1 MRSRG
6 FNLYSP
12 LGQRASKALL
22 FSILVGFAQ
31 MVFALAPFMDTPAQA
46 ATSNFSYSTSIQ
58 YFTVPESVYSLTI
71 TLTGGSGGF
80 GGADG
85 QTGGTV
91 GYIGKVTGT
100 ISVRPG
106 DTITIA
112 IGGGGVNGQT
122 GVNTIGSGSQGGWN
136 PIAAAAGNSA
146 YNGATG
152 GVAGPTGTSGDGGG
166 GGAATVVH
174 ISGHGYY
181 IAAGGGGSGGG
192 NNVSKIDG
200 TVQASYPNGISGEN
214 RTQTSNGTLLYG
226 RNPATPGSGIDGGG
240 SGGGGGGFAGG
251 TATDPQKISNS
262 SEVYG
267 YGASAGSNAISNSG
281 DTGVTASFVSSTSA
295 SSGCHYGSG
304 NTAVSTGW
312 SNYGCGADGSV
323 SIVYAPTP
331 TLSQTDQNNASVQST
346 EVGTVY
352 LVNETVSVSSLTDI
366 TNAPSN
372 LKTSVAITTAN
383 SPTNISLSG
392 LSPGT
397 YVAYAYSSASS
408 SLSSASRT
416 TVAAGGMC
424 TFTTASGL
432 VFSNAYRLGYCFV
445 TFTSGSGSW
454 TVPSG
459 VTNVS
464 LLAVGGGGGGG
475 ENGASGGGGGA
486 LQDISN
492 YRVTS
497 GGTVSV
503 AVGAGGIG
511 GSTSGSSSA
520 AGSSGSVSSFGT
532 VSANGGG
539 GGNTTGGSGGVGGVG
554 GSGGTSSG
562 GVGGAGA
569 RSVGA
574 TPSAAG
580 NGASSLILGLS
591 NYYAGGGAGGDWQ
604 YGIGTAGTGGGWS
617 GIELQQGA
625 TYNNA
630 LANAGGNGLPNT
642 GGGGGGGGG
651 GATYGYG
658 GSGGSGVVVV
668 RYIATSF
675 KQTGPGDTTMYVGDS
690 ATLTTTA
697 PNLFSG
703 ITRTIK
709 WQVSFDTGTTWT
721 NVDSGT
727 IGITSSYQTPI
738 ETNTTLTYWFRAA
751 ITDTTT
757 SYSFATYTDTGTLIF
772 LLRPSNDTDTALY
785 FNGSQVMK
793 TRSVVYNDS
802 AGGSIEVWVKP
813 AVGSCAAA
821 SNQTV
826 IYKANTFQIY
836 CRSGLWYGF
845 TSTGTNA
852 AGTISFSGMPV
863 RTGEWT
869 HLAITFDG
877 TKLVGYY
884 NGQATEIQT
893 VNNASANVPTP
904 WLVGGTGSANEYFTG
919 QIDDL
924 KIWNNY
930 VVETQVAIDMDTY
943 TSSNAAGLTAHYDFN
958 EGSGNGVYNRDYP
971 YDSGATDLFPYVGS
985 ATYSWNAIESSSV
998 SGNYKTVQIPR
1009 TILTASGGWKI
1020 PTQVNTSQT
1029 FLVSGGGGG
1038 GENAGQG
1045 GAGGGALKGIAATRS
1060 TNNVLRVKVG
1070 VGGNGGLP
1078 SGNNLFYASL
1088 NYGQTGLSTILATPD
1103 LTTNGLVTGG
1113 SRGLNYST
1121 DVPCSSGGTPLTT
1134 GAQGGSTQFSTGFTN
1149 TTPITGGAGG
1159 IPPQSSGSNGQAGG
1173 AGFANSLFNGIH
1185 LFGGGGGSGGWSGGS
1200 VGGSGGGDGGS
1211 AKGGNGTP
1219 SATAGES
1226 ANANTGNGGGGAG
1239 NTACTAPGGNGG
1251 SGVVYLKYLTLDTVT
1266 VTGPNNDTTTAGSKY
1281 TFKISATTPNA
1292 ALTRS
1297 YQWQFSSDSG
1307 TTWTNLTTGVGYDSN
1322 TYTTAT
1328 LDNTTS
1334 GSQFQY
1340 HCLVIDS
1347 DTNGISI
1354 FATSNNAYLTMNG
1367 APTISGAATIT
1378 TTYGTPTSSSYT
1390 PLLGTPTRTFTMLPG
1405 TYGGVLDPSF
1415 NGLGYETSTFTQ
1427 GNSYAN
1433 AVAFSPD
1440 GGVIVGGQTYSGYDN
1455 FSLVKYKSSGAIDTS
1470 FGTNGFVLTNMGIS
1484 SVITALT
1491 IDSSTGKIT
1500 AVGQAAGVGGND
1512 GRIGVARYLASGLL
1526 DTTFAAIGYETI
1538 TIPNS
1543 SNTGNY
1549 VSGVAVQ
1556 SDGKIFISA
1565 SRLNSSGT
1573 TDSATILRLT
1583 TTGSLDSGF
1592 GSGGYAEFA
1601 WGAGYNYSVDIALQS
1616 DGKILLAG
1624 REQDTNSNGRA
1635 QFAATRLNANGTID
1649 ATFGTSG
1656 TTIFPA
1662 PCSGYCLT
1670 EINAQIASD
1679 NSIYFIGTTNASPYN
1694 VYTAHLN
1701 AGGSRDSLWGGSG
1714 FTTETVT
1721 AGCHSPSIAI
1731 NSAQQIAASCSYN
1744 STNFYTPIYLY
1755 DSAGARV
1762 PTFGSAG
1769 VALINMPVSTGLS
1782 PQSQLSGRPANQFF
1796 NIDASNNY
1804 YLVGMQGNN
1813 YAVMKIAG
1821 NNISATMQSTSIT
1834 LDTKTLEVGKIV
1846 VDTFTPAGTYLQT
1859 LVVTDSSSVSGY
1871 KTVTITVNKAPGVTI
1886 TASPA
1891 SGAYAYVGDTATF
1904 FETVT
1909 ASGLIAGDTV
1919 SVTFSA
1925 KAPSSN
1931 TLTAVKV
1938 VGDTYTIAPVT
1949 ADTFTI
1955 TPSITSISH
1964 GSVSNGQLSNYL
1976 STTYVAGLMR
1986 INRSTRTGF
1995 AINSSSGFAYAYVGA
2010 PLQLSVM
2017 NTRDTGTV
2025 SFTVSGANCVLDT
2038 TTLLL
2043 SDTATSNATCIVT
2056 ATIARTTNWET
2067 ATAQT
2072 TFYFQAYVNY
2082 YPSPA
2087 DGTGP
2092 TIALSGQVAIT
2103 IVAGAPTITGALVY
2117 SYDST
2122 AAVVFTITG
2131 TGFGSLASAVQVK
2144 IGRKLGTIT
2153 AISDTSITV
2162 NFSVPTYGDNVNW
2175 GRLSVAT
2182 PVAVASIPT
2191 EYISGQP
2198 WRYSTQ
2204 VNI

>member
-511 GSTSGSSSA
+511 GSTSGTSSA

-539 GGNTTGGSGGVGGVG
+539 GGNSTGGSGGVGGVG

-562 GVGGAGA
+562 GVGGVGA

-642 GGGGGGGGG
+642 GGGGGGGG
-651 GATYGYG
+651 ATYGYG

-727 IGITSSYQTPI
+727 LGLTSTYQTPI
-738 ETNTTLTYWFRAA
+738 ETNTSLSYWFRAA
-751 ITDTTT
+751 ITDTTST
-757 SYSFATYTDTGTLIF
+757 YSFATYTDTGTLIF
-772 LLRPSNDTDTALY
+772 QLRPSNETDTAIV
-785 FNGSQVMK
+785 FTGSQNLK
-793 TRSVVYNDS
+793 TLPATYSNS
-802 AGGSIEVWVKP
+802 SGGTVEIWVKP
-813 AVGSCAAA
+813 DLGSCAS
-821 SNQTV
+821 SNNSTV
-826 IYKANTFQIY
+826 LYKPNAYWLY
-836 CRSGLWYGF
+836 CSNSKWSAVV
-845 TSTGTNA
+845 TDGTNTSSA
-852 AGTISFSGMPV
+852 VAFGNFPV
-863 RTGEWT
+863 RTNEWS
-869 HLAITFDG
+869 HLALTLSG
-877 TKLVGYY
+877 TTLSSYL
-884 NGQATEIQT
+884 NGQLMDTQT
-893 VNNASANVPTP
+893 TSYKAGSSATP
-904 WLVGGTGSANEYFTG
+904 WYVGCSTNTSTDYFTG
-919 QIDDL
+919 QVDEIR
-924 KIWNNY
+924 IWTSVRTLALIIN
-930 VVETQVAIDMDTY
+930 DMDTY
-943 TSSNAAGLTAHYDFN
+943 TAVTTSGLYAYYDFN
-958 EGSGNGVYNRDYP
+958 EGSGSVVFNRDSP
-971 YDSGATDLFPYVGS
+971 QVGNPSDLVPDTGS
-985 ATYSWNAIESSSV
+985 TVYGWQNIESSTV
-998 SGNYKTVQIPR
+998 VGAYKVTQFLRTVI
-1009 TILTASGGWKI
+1009 TANGGWKI
-1020 PTQVNTSQT
+1020 PKQVNTAMAL
-1029 FLVSGGGGG
+1029 LVGGGGG
-1038 GENAGQG
+1038 GGMNAGSGGAGGGGLQGVAPMRSTSGALRVQVGQG
-1045 GAGGGALKGIAATRS
+1045 GAGAL
-1060 TNNVLRVKVG
+1060 LQ
-1070 VGGNGGLP
+1070 
-1078 SGNNLFYASL
+1078 
-1088 NYGQTGLSTILATPD
+1088 NYGANFNGQVGRATTLSLSDNSVKATVSGGSAGLSHWGDVPCGTGSTAQNQSI
-1103 LTTNGLVTGG
+1103 TGG
-1113 SRGLNYST
+1113 SPTLNTGLKSF
-1121 DVPCSSGGTPLTT
+1121 VSK
-1134 GAQGGSTQFSTGFTN
+1134 
-1149 TTPITGGAGG
+1149 TGGAGG
-1159 IPPQSSGSNGQAGG
+1159 ATPPSSGNIGG
-1173 AGFANSLFNGIH
+1173 TGGTGFTSSYFTGTH
-1185 LFGGGGGSGGWSGGS
+1185 LYGGGGGGGSWGIGQYS
-1200 VGGSGGGDGGS
+1200 VGGGDNGAPRGGKGGS
-1211 AKGGNGTP
+1211 SPDSGDRGAEG
-1219 SATAGES
+1219 
-1226 ANANTGNGGGGAG
+1226 TGNGGGGAG
-1239 NTACTAPGGNGG
+1239 NNTCNYFGG
-1251 SGVVYLKYLTLDTVT
+1251 SGGSGTVLLKYLIQDTIT
-1266 VTGPNNDTTTAGSKY
+1266 TNGPSNATYTAGARY
-1281 TFKISATTPNA
+1281 TFQVTATSANGG
-1292 ALTRS
+1292 LTRS
-1297 YQWQFSSDSG
+1297 YLWQYSSDTG
-1307 TTWTNLTTGVGYDSN
+1307 TSWGNINTGTGYLTNS
-1322 TYTTAT
+1322 YTTT
-1328 LDNTTS
+1328 ILDTSTS
-1334 GSQFQY
+1334 GPKFLY
-1340 HCLVIDS
+1340 RCIVTDS
-1347 DTNGISI
+1347 DTDGVSI
-1354 FATSNNAYLTMNG
+1354 FATSAAAYINVIPAAAITG
-1367 APTISGAATIT
+1367 SATIS
-1378 TTYGTPTSSSYT
+1378 TTYGVPTNATYT
-1390 PLLGTPTRTFTMLPG
+1390 LQNGLTTRKFSLSAG
-1405 TYGGVLDPSF
+1405 SYGGYLDSSF
-1415 NGLGYETSTFTQ
+1415 NGLGYETTTFTQ
-1427 GNSYAN
+1427 GNSFAN
-1433 AVAFSPD
+1433 AIGFEIDS
-1440 GGVIVGGQTYSGYDN
+1440 GVVIAGQTLAGGHWN
-1455 FSLVKYKSSGAIDTS
+1455 FSLAKINAFGVLDSA
-1470 FGTNGFVLTNMGIS
+1470 FGTAGRVVTNMGS
-1484 SVITALT
+1484 KTLITALAINPT
-1491 IDSSTGKIT
+1491 TGAIT
-1500 AVGQAAGVGGND
+1500 AVGQSDVAGVND
-1512 GRIGVARYLASGLL
+1512 GAIAIARYTRFGSL
-1526 DTTFAAIGYETI
+1526 DTTFASIGYETI
-1538 TIPNS
+1538 TLTNA
-1543 SNTGNY
+1543 SNTGNF
-1549 VSGVAVQ
+1549 VTGVVVQ
-1556 SDGKIFISA
+1556 SDGKILISA
-1565 SRLNSSGT
+1565 SRSNIAYT
-1573 TDSATILRLT
+1573 QDSATVLRLLS
-1583 TTGSLDSGF
+1583 TGAIDSTF
-1592 GSGGYAEFA
+1592 GANGYAEFA
-1601 WGAGYNYSVDIALQS
+1601 WGAGNNYTYDVAIQS

-1624 REQDTNSNGRA
+1624 VEQDSNSSGPQNL
-1635 QFAATRLNANGTID
+1635 AASRLNSDGSLDLSYGA
-1649 ATFGTSG
+1649 SG
-1656 TTIFPA
+1656 LALIA
-1662 PCSGYCLT
+1662 SPCASCLY
-1670 EINAQIASD
+1670 EGAAQISSD
-1679 NSIYFIGTTNASPYN
+1679 NSIYFVSNSNSAPYN
-1694 VYTAHLN
+1694 IFIAHVN
-1701 AGGSRDSLWGGSG
+1701 PDGSQDLEWGSNG
-1714 FTTETVT
+1714 FVTE
-1721 AGCHSPSIAI
+1721 
-1731 NSAQQIAASCSYN
+1731 AASAPCRSLSLGASN
-1744 STNFYTPIYLY
+1744 PGTVALTCTTFSTNYSNNIFLY
-1755 DSAGARV
+1755 DTSGARV
-1762 PTFGSAG
+1762 SGFGNG
-1769 VALINMPVSTGLS
+1769 GIFTTTIPIGTGLS
-1782 PQSQLSGRPANQFF
+1782 PNYQITGFPANQFF
-1796 NIDASNNY
+1796 GLGSDNSYWLAGSQNLTNS
-1804 YLVGMQGNN
+1804 
-1813 YAVMKIAG
+1813 YAVLKVTA
-1821 NNISATMQSTSIT
+1821 NSLVTSVQSPYIR
-1834 LDTKTLEVGKIV
+1834 LDTSTFEVAKII
-1846 VDTFTPAGTYLQT
+1846 VDTFTSAGTYLQS
-1859 LVVTDSSSVSGY
+1859 LIVTDSASVITS
-1871 KTVTITVNKAPGVTI
+1871 KLITITVNKAAGVTI
-1886 TASPA
+1886 TASSPTITPA
-1891 SGAYAYVGDTATF
+1891 YSGDTLTIS
-1904 FETVT
+1904 ETVT
-1909 ASGLIAGDTV
+1909 STGLISGDTLTL
-1919 SVTFSA
+1919 SFKF
-1925 KAPSSN
+1925 KAPSTD

-1986 INRSTRTGF
+1986 INRGTRTGF